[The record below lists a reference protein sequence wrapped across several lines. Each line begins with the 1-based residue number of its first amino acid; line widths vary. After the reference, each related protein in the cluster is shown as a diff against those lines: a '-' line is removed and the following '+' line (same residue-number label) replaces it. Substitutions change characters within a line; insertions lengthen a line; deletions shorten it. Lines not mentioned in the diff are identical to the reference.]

1 MLPAFFSI
9 LAYAIPYIKLQQVF
23 ASFLNTGLVSLG
35 RALCLA
41 FMVFI
46 SIYRLKW
53 IRCQGTVYRLA
64 QFVLSGWQD
73 DDLPQFSKI
82 EQLISIQN
90 VAIMVAIHY
99 HTVGIDR
106 HYHSYLIG
114 STRCKSVIPLANVD
128 SHPPVNVRALPS
140 GMYLTLCYHVLNVS
154 CTSV

>member
-1 MLPAFFSI
+1 MLSAFFSI
-9 LAYAIPYIKLQQVF
+9 LAYAIPYIKLQHVF
-23 ASFLNTGLVSLG
+23 ASFHNTGLVSLG
-35 RALCLA
+35 QAIYLA

-46 SIYRLKW
+46 STYRPKW
-53 IRCQGTVYRLA
+53 IRCQSTVYRLA

-82 EQLISIQN
+82 EELISIQN

-106 HYHSYLIG
+106 HYHSYVIG
-114 STRCKSVIPLANVD
+114 STRCRSVIPLANVD

-140 GMYLTLCYHVLNVS
+140 GMHLTLRYHVLNVS